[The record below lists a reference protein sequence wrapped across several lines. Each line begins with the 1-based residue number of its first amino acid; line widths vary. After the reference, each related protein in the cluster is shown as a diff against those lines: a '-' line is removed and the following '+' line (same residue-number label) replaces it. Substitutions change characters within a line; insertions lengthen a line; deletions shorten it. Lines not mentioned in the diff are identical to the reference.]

1 MLGVCIHRILIWRAR
16 CGVHVETPRH
26 HLYACMHVSLLLN
39 KDMHSLCGPRP
50 VQEED
55 FAIPEL
61 SEEEKRKYVNF
72 WQRYK
77 SSECL
82 EPSATSGGDNV
93 PALRRPGALVFSE
106 ESSATLLPG
115 NQAAAGAAVPLTA
128 AVPLQNQASAPA
140 SAPGA
145 ASAAAVPLQ
154 NHVGVAPKLLSA
166 PGSPAPA
173 ATLAGAVPVPK
184 TLSATLPV
192 PNLATP
198 AFFAAASPATAALL
212 QATAPGRAPAGLLL
226 AGTPVLTPTPTAA
239 LAAAPAR
246 LAAAPLWA
254 GTLPA
259 PTAPAPTAPAAPA
272 SPATPP
278 ALRQVSASSTAKG
291 TAPNLV
297 WTGTSATANP
307 ATSTTLAGTAVP
319 LQNQA
324 SPAAPLAAAPPL
336 LPLDNQAS
344 APTARAPAP
353 TVAATLPAPVVPEAT
368 SPATAPAVATAVP
381 APAVPEAT
389 SPATA
394 PAFAGT
400 VPAPA
405 VPEATSPATATAFAA
420 TVPAPAVPEATSPAT
435 APDVAATVP
444 PVVPEATSPATATAF
459 AGTVPAPA
467 VPEATSQAT
476 APDVAATVPP
486 VVPEATSP
494 ATAPAVSAAVPAPA
508 VPEATSQ
515 ATAPAVAVA
524 SPAHNGRLG
533 LCARCSIVYS
543 EEQIDMG
550 GNLCFSCGTPLQAV
564 LVQTEKQ
571 PDRATIASEVAAPT
585 DNLAQSPDKRDS
597 TAMPDSLATQADS
610 LDAATLPDGDTHM
623 EDGQGNGLAEMDVDS
638 SDAAP
643 DAITQPEANADQLA
657 LMLQLMTQKLQKMQP
672 DHPALNQHW
681 VSDPSAHL
689 QLAVPPATVPATA
702 PAAPSAATK
711 FFPRG
716 AEPKAGADLQLALLP
731 ATAPAAAPKASP
743 ATMVSEPGA
752 QELSLPAATA
762 DTTAAASA
770 TNAPTMPIPAPPHP
784 MMPSAVTAPPSLNMP
799 TPGGELALALTAPA
813 KAAPSCGPPPKAPV
827 QPVTPSQTTQLQR
840 QDSVCNSSTHPTEWA
855 AYRRFCERNEWAN
868 ELRTV
873 WQPLS
878 QNRQKQHS
886 THSCAVQSLQH
897 PCRVQFAT

>member
-1 MLGVCIHRILIWRAR
+1 
-16 CGVHVETPRH
+16 
-26 HLYACMHVSLLLN
+26 
-39 KDMHSLCGPRP
+39 
-50 VQEED
+50 
-55 FAIPEL
+55 
-61 SEEEKRKYVNF
+61 
-72 WQRYK
+72 
-77 SSECL
+77 
-82 EPSATSGGDNV
+82 
-93 PALRRPGALVFSE
+93 
-106 ESSATLLPG
+106 
-115 NQAAAGAAVPLTA
+115 
-128 AVPLQNQASAPA
+128 
-140 SAPGA
+140 
-145 ASAAAVPLQ
+145 
-154 NHVGVAPKLLSA
+154 
-166 PGSPAPA
+166 
-173 ATLAGAVPVPK
+173 
-184 TLSATLPV
+184 
-192 PNLATP
+192 
-198 AFFAAASPATAALL
+198 
-212 QATAPGRAPAGLLL
+212 
-226 AGTPVLTPTPTAA
+226 
-239 LAAAPAR
+239 
-246 LAAAPLWA
+246 
-254 GTLPA
+254 
-259 PTAPAPTAPAAPA
+259 
-272 SPATPP
+272 
-278 ALRQVSASSTAKG
+278 
-291 TAPNLV
+291 
-297 WTGTSATANP
+297 
-307 ATSTTLAGTAVP
+307 
-319 LQNQA
+319 
-324 SPAAPLAAAPPL
+324 
-336 LPLDNQAS
+336 
-344 APTARAPAP
+344 
-353 TVAATLPAPVVPEAT
+353 
-368 SPATAPAVATAVP
+368 
-381 APAVPEAT
+381 
-389 SPATA
+389 
-394 PAFAGT
+394 
-400 VPAPA
+400 
-405 VPEATSPATATAFAA
+405 
-420 TVPAPAVPEATSPAT
+420 
-435 APDVAATVP
+435 
-444 PVVPEATSPATATAF
+444 
-459 AGTVPAPA
+459 
-467 VPEATSQAT
+467 
-476 APDVAATVPP
+476 
-486 VVPEATSP
+486 
-494 ATAPAVSAAVPAPA
+494 
-508 VPEATSQ
+508 
-515 ATAPAVAVA
+515 
-524 SPAHNGRLG
+524 
-533 LCARCSIVYS
+533 
-543 EEQIDMG
+543 MG